1 MLKVHIKKLRD
12 LAVLCVEGQIVRG
25 EGLSTL
31 RNVAVSQASA
41 GTMILDLASVDIIDA
56 GGLGVLLE
64 LREWALQNG
73 IEFKLENA
81 NELVANVLRIT
92 HLDSV
97 FDVSSE
103 APATLCVAIAA

>member
-1 MLKVHIKKLRD
+1 
-12 LAVLCVEGQIVRG
+12 
-25 EGLSTL
+25 
-31 RNVAVSQASA
+31 
-41 GTMILDLASVDIIDA
+41 MILDLASVDIIDA

-64 LREWALQNG
+64 LREWALKNG

-103 APATLCVAIAA
+103 APANLCVAIAA